1 MPSRTSHIDRHKTAI
16 KRNDLS
22 LPIKC
27 LINDH
32 LILPD
37 GSTSVF
43 DYGCGHGE
51 SVCLLNAQGIE
62 CRGWDPA
69 YRSESPLVASDI
81 VNLGYVINVIE
92 DPRERRNTLRQAW
105 DLAQKLLVVAAQ
117 IKVNGRGES
126 QVEFG
131 DGCLTRIGTF
141 QKYYTQSELREYLQ
155 AELEMIAVPAAPGV
169 FYVFRDEALMQRF
182 LAHRY
187 RRRQAMPKKR
197 LADLRYEQHREL
209 LESLTI
215 KITELG
221 RLPESDEFDR
231 TSEIENEFGSLKR
244 AFLLVRKITG
254 EDAWKELGR
263 AQTEDLLVFLALAR
277 FRRRPA
283 LSSLP
288 LQVQRDIRE
297 FFGSYKAACEHADLL
312 LFKTGQAGAIDEAC
326 RQSKVGKLLPNAL
339 YVHRTALDSLDPLLR
354 IFEGCARA
362 YVGEIED
369 TNIVKLHRLSGKIS
383 YLTYPDFEKMPHP
396 ELRRSV
402 KVNLRNLELECWD
415 YSQSD
420 NPPVLHR
427 KEAFLTGEHPLYNR
441 FARLTTQEEQ
451 HGLLDETAS
460 IGTRL
465 GWATRLREKGFGL
478 RGHRLVKAKPQV

>member
-297 FFGSYKAACEHADLL
+297 FFG
-312 LFKTGQAGAIDEAC
+312 
-326 RQSKVGKLLPNAL
+326 
-339 YVHRTALDSLDPLLR
+339 
-354 IFEGCARA
+354 
-362 YVGEIED
+362 
-369 TNIVKLHRLSGKIS
+369 
-383 YLTYPDFEKMPHP
+383 
-396 ELRRSV
+396 
-402 KVNLRNLELECWD
+402 
-415 YSQSD
+415 
-420 NPPVLHR
+420 
-427 KEAFLTGEHPLYNR
+427 
-441 FARLTTQEEQ
+441 
-451 HGLLDETAS
+451 
-460 IGTRL
+460 
-465 GWATRLREKGFGL
+465 
-478 RGHRLVKAKPQV
+478 